1 MLPKAY
7 NQKASICSMT
17 RHVSAARQI
26 NKNATSLM
34 QNKKLHTN
42 GKNICDGANTT
53 YMPIH

>member
-26 NKNATSLM
+26 NKNAASLM